1 MYFGVKPKTQP
12 KKQGGLMGMIQNMM
26 SELGAPDDSDEGY
39 LYPINIKELYKC
51 ILDGNSSGAPNLNSL
66 MSMANNMLGN
76 MSQSSQNQSSK
87 PKPTPPPRDEG

>member
-39 LYPINIKELYKC
+39 LYPVNINYI
-51 ILDGNSSGAPNLNSL
+51 IVF
-66 MSMANNMLGN
+66 
-76 MSQSSQNQSSK
+76 
-87 PKPTPPPRDEG
+87 